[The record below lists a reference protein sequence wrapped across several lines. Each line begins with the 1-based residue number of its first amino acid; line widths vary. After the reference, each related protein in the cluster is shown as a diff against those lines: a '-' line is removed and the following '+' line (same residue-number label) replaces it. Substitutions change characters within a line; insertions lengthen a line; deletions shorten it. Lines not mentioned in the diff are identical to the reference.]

1 MVKFQLWDI
10 SASMTFNDKS
20 YDHCKNGDIVACV
33 YAANDRESFINCQ
46 DLVERLLKED
56 KLKYNAKAAIVATKI
71 DLERLVSF

>member
-1 MVKFQLWDI
+1 MVRFQLWDI

-20 YDHCKNGDIVACV
+20 YDYCKNGDIVACV
-33 YAANDRESFINCQ
+33 YGANDRGSFTNCQ

-71 DLERLVSF
+71 DL